1 MVSER
6 DCRSWLLAIVRNTYY
21 GVLLPVATMLEKFG
35 FQTLVEETI
44 TCSSK
49 TRVMGPYKFVFG
61 IVLGLYIAPAHVTG
75 V

>member
-1 MVSER
+1 
-6 DCRSWLLAIVRNTYY
+6 
-21 GVLLPVATMLEKFG
+21 MLEKFG